1 MGISRI
7 LEIPYLETVLF
18 LVYSMHVKILN
29 DCRSVICHLQATDK
43 TKALLEVIDTCS
55 IFKNL
60 PDVERFKR
68 GVLRR
73 ERIQS
78 TGIGHGVAIAHGKLQ
93 GIDEVHIA
101 LGLSREGIEFGS
113 EDGMPVHLLFVIA
126 SSPAIQFEYL
136 HALSAILRSVRSETM
151 RTHLLTLKESQDD
164 DLCHRFFL
172 MMESQDFMRFG
183 TNQVR

>member
-1 MGISRI
+1 
-7 LEIPYLETVLF
+7 
-18 LVYSMHVKILN
+18 MHVDILN
-29 DCRSVICHLQATDK
+29 DCRSVICQLEATDK
-43 TKALLEVIDTCS
+43 TKALLEVIDSCS
-55 IFKNL
+55 IFENL

-78 TGIGHGVAIAHGKLQ
+78 TGIGHGVAIAHGKIQ

-101 LGLSREGIEFGS
+101 LGLSKEGIEFGS

-151 RTHLLTLKESQDD
+151 RNHLLSLKGNQTD
-164 DLCHRFFL
+164 DLCHKFFS

-183 TNQVR
+183 ANQVR